1 MPPGAKGQCL
11 RAAQTGLDSRLRKPD
26 KGAMKANVTKALAI
40 ASALLMGVSGGAMRM
55 ADMTAGEVGTVRNVL
70 DGDTLYFKTGLK
82 IRLSGMQAPKLSLG
96 REGFKDWPLGEESK
110 AALTALTA
118 GRSLQLYYGGAKRDR
133 YKRALAQVHVLD
145 DAGAP
150 DIWVQEE
157 MIRLGMGRVYTWPD
171 TYQDTAKLY
180 AAETEA
186 RAAGRGIWA
195 LPYYAV
201 RKPDPDPLAQDVD
214 SFQLVEGIVTSVA
227 DIRGTVYVNFGA
239 NYKTDFTII
248 VPKKARKR
256 FKKDGFDPLKLE
268 GALVRV
274 RGWVELKNGP
284 MMWLDHPQRLEVLDG
299 VQS

>member
-1 MPPGAKGQCL
+1 MGA
-11 RAAQTGLDSRLRKPD
+11 A
-26 KGAMKANVTKALAI
+26 
-40 ASALLMGVSGGAMRM
+40 GGAMRLPE
-55 ADMTAGEVGTVRNVL
+55 MTAGETGTVRNVL

-110 AALTALTA
+110 AALTSLTA
-118 GRSLQLYYGGAKRDR
+118 GKTLQLYYGGEKRDR

-180 AAETEA
+180 AAEADA
-186 RAAGRGIWA
+186 RTARRGIWA
-195 LPYYAV
+195 HDYYKV
-201 RKPDPDPLAQDVD
+201 RGPAPDALAQDVD
-214 SFQLVEGIVTSVA
+214 SFQVVEGIVTSVA

-239 NYKTDFTII
+239 NYKTDFTIV

-256 FKKDGFDPLKLE
+256 FKRDGFDPLTLE
-268 GALVRV
+268 GARVRV

-284 MMWLDHPQRLEVLDG
+284 MMWLDHPQRLEVLG
-299 VQS
+299 EEQS